1 MKSSNSANPLLAAR
15 INRLRDAV
23 QAEHHCMAAH
33 VQSVPVIEKPG
44 DRTLWQGVVEV
55 FTLMGHPKAKRCYA
69 WFSADKDDGP
79 TTIVLE
85 IPPVDS
91 PRAAVKAAFE
101 GGTPRPPSAATPP
114 AQGTT

>member
-23 QAEHHCMAAH
+23 QAAHHCMAAH

-44 DRTLWQGVVEV
+44 DQPLWQGVVEV
-55 FTLMGHPKAKRCYA
+55 FNLFGHPQAKRCYA
-69 WFSADKDDGP
+69 WFADKDEGP
-79 TTIVLE
+79 TTMVLE

-91 PRAAVKAAFE
+91 PRAAVKSVFE
-101 GGTPRPPSAATPP
+101 RGTPPPPAPATPP
-114 AQGTT
+114 APPAT